1 MLILQLSYSSYF
13 NIITN
18 IVKVECRKTS
28 LLDFFAKTHPILFK
42 YTENLLYIYLKVGV
56 LLLIYSDKLA
66 VSGILCIFAPEIKK
80 WKYYKG
86 L

>member
-1 MLILQLSYSSYF
+1 M
-13 NIITN
+13 
-18 IVKVECRKTS
+18 KVECRKTS
-28 LLDFFAKTHPILFK
+28 LLDFFAKTHSILFK
-42 YTENLLYIYLKVGV
+42 YTENLLYIYLKVCI

-66 VSGILCIFAPEIKK
+66 VSGICVSLHPKSKK